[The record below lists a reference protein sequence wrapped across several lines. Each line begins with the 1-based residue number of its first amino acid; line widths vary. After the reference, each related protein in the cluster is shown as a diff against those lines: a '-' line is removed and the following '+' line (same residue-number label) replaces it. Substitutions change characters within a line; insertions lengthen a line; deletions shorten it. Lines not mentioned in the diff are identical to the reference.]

1 MSWEIRRIR
10 PDGGL
15 RSRAVRLHARAE
27 APSAFGSTLAK
38 ERAYPESLWHERAA
52 DCAARDD
59 RVIFVAEQDGRWVG
73 SVTGLT
79 PDPGGSDRPGLL
91 LVAMFVDGT
100 VRRRGVGVALV
111 ESIVDWARARDAAR
125 LTLWVTST
133 NEAALALYSRCG
145 FRPTGATRAGA
156 HDLIPVEVEMA
167 HDLR

>member
-1 MSWEIRRIR
+1 MSLEIRRIR
-10 PDGGL
+10 PDEGL
-15 RSRAVRLHARAE
+15 RSRAFRLHALAE

-52 DCAARDD
+52 DCRDD

-145 FRPTGATRAGA
+145 FRPTGTTRRGA